1 MVGTV
6 PLVLAP
12 DHGIPPVS
20 VPGYMRAQRRGDD
33 CRRPR
38 TTTRPPCPPGKAG
51 CAPKA
56 PPTAALLAKLLP
68 RLTHGTPVQLIP
80 QSAADRSSGRAL
92 RAARTRG
99 HREAGQPGLTCQIP
113 TRSPASGLPR
123 GGLTIAHPAGSGI
136 VRAMSGFCAR
146 ASALGCQ
153 VARRARCAIE
163 GCSERAERTY
173 SRRANRTQASRSSHL
188 LCIMRA
194 WARTAR

>member
-1 MVGTV
+1 MPSTVSPPCRPTRPGTTQPSSEKVLNGKLFETPLVSRVCVCTVFIYFIIRIEKGLLGGASCWQAKILLSPPAGVQFSRQYYCTFYTVSVADHSMVGTV

-99 HREAGQPGLTCQIP
+99 HREAGQPG
-113 TRSPASGLPR
+113 
-123 GGLTIAHPAGSGI
+123 
-136 VRAMSGFCAR
+136 
-146 ASALGCQ
+146 
-153 VARRARCAIE
+153 
-163 GCSERAERTY
+163 
-173 SRRANRTQASRSSHL
+173 
-188 LCIMRA
+188 
-194 WARTAR
+194 

>member
-1 MVGTV
+1 MKGVCFCGSIAPKITVWVHRGPLHDPFRRFQFGIMVY
-6 PLVLAP
+6 
-12 DHGIPPVS
+12 PPVS

-68 RLTHGTPVQLIP
+68 RLTHGAPVQLIP

-99 HREAGQPGLTCQIP
+99 HREAGQPGRTCQL
-113 TRSPASGLPR
+113 PARSGLGAAAR
-123 GGLTIAHPAGSGI
+123 RVERSLTLLA
-136 VRAMSGFCAR
+136 VQYVAMSGFCAR
-146 ASALGCQ
+146 ASALGGQ
-153 VARRARCAIE
+153 VARLARSAIG
-163 GCSERAERTY
+163 GCSGRAERT
-173 SRRANRTQASRSSHL
+173 
-188 LCIMRA
+188 
-194 WARTAR
+194 